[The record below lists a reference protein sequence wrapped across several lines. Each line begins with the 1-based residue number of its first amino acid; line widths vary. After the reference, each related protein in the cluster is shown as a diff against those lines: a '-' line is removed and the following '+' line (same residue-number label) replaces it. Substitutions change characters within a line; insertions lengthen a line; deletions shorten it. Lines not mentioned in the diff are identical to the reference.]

1 MADRLKDLGHVT
13 AEAARK
19 YATRQ
24 AEAGNRYV
32 DVLQKFGEGKTTV
45 GKYTAELAG
54 LAIKESARSAEA
66 YVSAGADWVQDVIK
80 IIGGEVKTGATKA
93 EKAARTV
100 AEAAKPAAP
109 RPTAK

>member
-1 MADRLKDLGHVT
+1 MADRLKDLGHAT

-32 DVLQKFGEGKTTV
+32 DVLQQFGEGKITV

-54 LAIKESARSAEA
+54 LAVKESVRSAEA
-66 YVSAGADWVQDVIK
+66 YVSAGADWVQDVVK
-80 IIGGEVKTGATKA
+80 IIGGGVKDGATKA
-93 EKAARTV
+93 EKAVRTT
-100 AEAAKPAAP
+100 AEAAKPAVS
-109 RPTAK
+109 RPPAK